1 MSNIW
6 ITGKPFPIETRV
18 ISWHDAG
25 GFDAHLNRCTTHP
38 RPFRPCPGGIYPFSE
53 HVSRRTYRYLKRPAM
68 RGEWTLAAAQGVIK
82 QCVLHHDGCASS
94 EMCFNVLHNERG
106 LSCHFLL
113 DNDGTLYQTLDLGY
127 MAFHAAGF
135 NAESIGVEISNRGD
149 AKQHPNAYRGG
160 RDPITCRVQNH
171 IYLAYR
177 FTEPQLAALRALGRA
192 LARAL
197 PNLPID
203 YPQDSPGHQA
213 WAAIDSARSYR
224 GYLGHYHTTTRKWDP
239 GPLDFKAFCESIRGR
254 RSFPVAVKGEWAVPD
269 DTEKLRAA
277 ADVLYDKNEQN
288 GGGYFPV
295 GPFGTSK
302 LWHGGAHIPADRNA
316 PVRAAFAGQVVAAR
330 MGGSSAVGSTNFVL
344 LRHDLTVGK
353 ATVRFFSLYFHLEN
367 DLSADADEAP
377 QWMASPAWQSEKAA
391 GRIVLLQEPVE
402 AGQQIGRVGMAGPE
416 SHSHAQIHFEIFSAT
431 EIAGAIQAG
440 LWKVVDGTPGGRFA
454 ADQEI
459 LASIDDAP
467 ADGKFSAKELAE
479 FYTGNPDRRLVR
491 YFATLHV
498 SEWTQRPS
506 WQQSLSHAPDF
517 RDYDPKALAELVADQ
532 IDPSL
537 WWTDAVARHAAL
549 PKDGVVYHYHP
560 VTFVK
565 FVNQKLLEAN
575 ALAADGLGAFS
586 ASQASAT
593 PEGVVDDLGDVSGE
607 SFLDPDELEQ
617 QDFGRDLTLEDLAAG
632 FPE

>member
-6 ITGKPFPIETRV
+6 IAGKPFPIETRV
-18 ISWHDAG
+18 VSWNDPG
-25 GFDAHLNRCTTHP
+25 GLNAHLYRCTTHP

-53 HVSRRTYRYLKRPAM
+53 HVSRRKYRFLKRPGM
-68 RGEWTLAAAQGVIK
+68 RGEWSLAAAQGVIK
-82 QCVLHHDGCASS
+82 QLVVHHDGCKSAK
-94 EMCFNVLHNERG
+94 MCFNVLHNERG

-135 NAESIGVEISNRGD
+135 NAESIGIEISNRGD
-149 AKQHPNAYRGG
+149 AKRHPGAYRD
-160 RDPITCRVQNH
+160 RETVTCRIHNH
-171 IYLAYR
+171 IYLAYQY
-177 FTEPQLAALRALGRA
+177 TDPQLAALRALGRA

-213 WAAIDSARSYR
+213 WGALDGARSYR

-239 GPLDFKAFCESIRGR
+239 GPFDFKAFCESIRGR
-254 RSFPVAVKGEWAVPD
+254 RSFPVAVRGKWAVPE
-269 DTEKLRAA
+269 DTEDLRAA
-277 ADVLYDKNEQN
+277 ADHLYGLNEQN

-295 GPFGTSK
+295 GPFGQSK
-302 LWHGGAHIPADRNA
+302 LWHGGAHIPADRFA

-330 MGGSSAVGSTNFVL
+330 MGGNSAVGSTNFVL
-344 LRHDLTVGK
+344 IRHDLTVGK

-367 DLSADADEAP
+367 DLATAPDDA
-377 QWMASPAWQSEKAA
+377 PAWMQSETWQAKKSP
-391 GRIVLLQEPVE
+391 GRIVLLQEPIE
-402 AGQQIGRVGMAGPE
+402 AGQDLGRVGMAGPDT
-416 SHSHAQIHFEIFSAT
+416 HRKAQIHFEIFSAT
-431 EIAGAIQAG
+431 EIAGAIQSG

-459 LASIDDAP
+459 LASIDNAP
-467 ADGKFSAKELAE
+467 DDGKFSAKELAA
-479 FYTGNPDRRLVR
+479 FYTSNADRRLVR

-498 SEWTQRPS
+498 SEWTESPDWAR
-506 WQQSLSHAPDF
+506 SLSHAPDF
-517 RDYDPKALAELVADQ
+517 SQYDPKELAELVEDQ
-532 IDPSL
+532 IDPAL
-537 WWTDAVARHAAL
+537 WWTDEVARHAAL
-549 PKDGVVYHYHP
+549 PTDGVVYHYHP

-575 ALAADGLGAFS
+575 ALADDGLGAFS
-586 ASQASAT
+586 AAQASVT
-593 PEGVVDDLGDVSGE
+593 PEGVVDDFGDVSGA
-607 SFLDPDELEQ
+607 SFLDPDELSQ
-617 QDFGRDLTLEDLAAG
+617 KDYGRDLSLEDLAAG